1 MTKKQRKIRAVVVK
15 AYLDKLFPF
24 PVCELN
30 FSNNFELLI
39 AVILSAQCTDKRV
52 NKITPVLFQKYST
65 PQAFAQME
73 QKELEKL
80 IFSCGFY
87 TNKAKSI
94 ISASKDIVNKFN
106 GNVPSTFEELITLR
120 GVGRKTANVILSVA
134 FKVPAIAV
142 DTHVFRV
149 SKKLGLTEAEN
160 VLTCENDLMN
170 LFEKKDWAKLHYQMV
185 LYGRY
190 HCKARGND
198 GWKTDFLQ
206 FESQFLKDNKME

>member
-1 MTKKQRKIRAVVVK
+1 MTKKQRKIRALVVK
-15 AYLDKLFPF
+15 AYLDKLFPS

-30 FSNNFELLI
+30 FSNNFELLV

-52 NKITPVLFQKYST
+52 NKITPNLFQKFST
-65 PQAFAQME
+65 PQDFAVME

-87 TNKAKSI
+87 QNKAKSI
-94 ISASKDIVNKFN
+94 ISASKDIVAKFN
-106 GNVPSTFEELITLR
+106 GQVPNNYEELISLG
-120 GVGRKTANVILSVA
+120 GVGRKTANVILSVG
-134 FKVPAIAV
+134 FGFPAIAV

-149 SKKLGLTEAEN
+149 SKRLGLTSGKN
-160 VLTCENDLMN
+160 VLTCENDLMD

-190 HCKARGND
+190 YCKARGND
-198 GWKTDFLQ
+198 DWKNDFLQ
-206 FESQFLKDNKME
+206 FEKKYLLDNKME